1 MSERLAIVMF
11 MREFYPLTGGYQ
23 NQALRLAQEMV
34 GRNVT
39 VHVVTHRHRTL
50 PPHEVYKQI
59 HIHRVPALKT
69 GHIAALSFLASAL
82 LWMAWHRQEF
92 QLIHANRSSSGL
104 IAGIIGFVLR
114 KKVLYK
120 LTRGDEIDIKGFR
133 GGLWGRLK
141 LIVLKSTVTRFVAI
155 TREIES
161 DLKRLG
167 IPSNQIV
174 RIPNG
179 IGPPPW
185 SVPYEREKVR
195 AEFGWDADTRLVTFV
210 GRLVHAKGVDWLLE
224 VWQQVT
230 QRESKARLLIVGDGE
245 ERRSL
250 EGRSHAL
257 GITNSVVFVGEQ
269 KDVWRFFSIS
279 DVFVLP
285 SRREGISNALLE
297 AMSLG
302 LPVIVTDDTLGGNR
316 EVVDNPADGCIVQ
329 FGDTKTFVETLLKL
343 VHTSDLRK
351 AMGIRGQR
359 AIEERFS
366 LKSVADRYYKLY
378 RQLLGQEVSSATGIK
393 RPSIGIFLARPDRS
407 FFMVRK
413 LRQRGF
419 EVDHYYDTKGYKED
433 SDWIKVRKGFLP
445 SLMHLLFRTDH
456 DIYFASLSFVPSL
469 SVYLNRVLRGK
480 PYVFNSTGVK
490 WEMFKD
496 RSRGKPF
503 SNVLEARLYPF
514 LLKRVFAG
522 ASRIVCN
529 SHFLETTLAQRYPK
543 YRERLLTIYNGIEFE
558 RYAFGQRQSLS
569 GIVPGGFTFIC
580 VTSLDFENKSKG
592 LHLVIDAFGL
602 VVAKHPGARLVV
614 AANAGEPRYSNAAEA
629 YLLTKPWRDS
639 VTLLYNQNNI
649 PDLLA
654 SSDIFLYATPNNS
667 NDSLP
672 RALLEAQ
679 SAGLP
684 TVTTNTTGCAEI
696 VRDGVTGFVVPYDA
710 QAMAERSLQLVD
722 NPGLRSDM
730 RREAQQWVKS
740 TFNWDQMADKY
751 ADLFQQIAGD
761 SDTRF
766 AKPRLGLNSPM
777 PLI

>member
-1 MSERLAIVMF
+1 MSDNLAVVMF

-34 GRNVT
+34 DRNVT
-39 VHVVTHRHRTL
+39 VHVVTHRHGRL
-50 PPHEVYKQI
+50 ASDEIYKGI
-59 HIHRVPALKT
+59 YIHRVRALET
-69 GHIAALSFLASAL
+69 GHIAAFSFLLSAL
-82 LWMAWHRQEF
+82 VWMTRHRREF

-114 KKVLYK
+114 KKIFYK

-141 LIVLKSTVTRFVAI
+141 LMVLKRTVARFVAI

-179 IGPPPW
+179 IGQ
-185 SVPYEREKVR
+185 VPSSHPCDREEIR
-195 AEFGWDADTRLVTFV
+195 AALGFNADTRVVTFV

-224 VWQQVT
+224 VWQRVT

-250 EGRSHAL
+250 EARAGAF
-257 GITNSVVFVGEQ
+257 GIRDSVVFAGEQ
-269 KDVWRFFSIS
+269 QDVWRFLTIT

-302 LPVIVTDDTLGGNR
+302 LPVIVTDDMLGGNR
-316 EVVDNPADGCIVQ
+316 EVVDNPANGCIVQ
-329 FGDTKTFVETLLKL
+329 FGDTNKFATSILKL
-343 VHTSDLRK
+343 LYDPDLRT
-351 AMGIRGQR
+351 AMAIRGRQVVE
-359 AIEERFS
+359 ARFS
-366 LKSVADRYYKLY
+366 LKSVADRYYELY
-378 RQLLGQEVSSATGIK
+378 RQLLRTEPEAATDIK

-407 FFMVRK
+407 FFMVSK
-413 LRQRGF
+413 LRERGF
-419 EVDHYYDTKGYKED
+419 DVDHYYDTKGYKED
-433 SDWIKVRKGFLP
+433 GDWIKVRKGFLP
-445 SLMHLLFRTDH
+445 TLMHLLFRTNH

-503 SNVLEARLYPF
+503 SSVLEARLYPF
-514 LLKRVFAG
+514 LLERVFAG

-529 SHFLETTLAQRYPK
+529 SHFLETTLAQRYPQ
-543 YRERLLTIYNGIEFE
+543 YRERLLTIYNGVEFD
-558 RYAFGQRQSLS
+558 RYVSGRRQCLS
-569 GIVPGGFTFIC
+569 GSARNALTFLC

-602 VVAKHPGARLVV
+602 VAAKHPDARLVV
-614 AANAGEPRYSNAAEA
+614 AANSGEWRYRDAVEA
-629 YLLTKPWRDS
+629 YLLSKAWRDS
-639 VTLLYNQNNI
+639 VTLLYNQTNI

-722 NPGLRSDM
+722 NPRLRTDM
-730 RREAQQWVKS
+730 GREAEQWVKS
-740 TFNWDQMADKY
+740 AFNWDQMADKY
-751 ADLFQQIAGD
+751 ADLFRQIATE
-761 SDTRF
+761 SNQQYRISE
-766 AKPRLGLNSPM
+766 KP
-777 PLI
+777 IA